1 MQVTAPNSILS
12 GQIYCM
18 RTDIQISK
26 PHFCQTLQNISST
39 QGLLLSRQMRRPACC
54 WSAASHRFLST
65 ETRICFQSSPCGIL
79 VNRLVLGQN
88 FLQYSGAFA
97 KLRKATICFVM
108 SVRPSVRPSAWNNSA
123 PTGRNSMKFDI
134 WVFFR
139 KSFEIFYVSLRSD
152 KNNEYLIWRPI
163 YIFYHISL
171 SSSCNEKCFRE
182 GCRENKDTFYIQ

>member
-12 GQIYCM
+12 GQSYCM

-39 QGLLLSRQMRRPACC
+39 QGLLLSRQMRRLACC

-108 SVRPSVRPSAWNNSA
+108 SVRPSVRPS
-123 PTGRNSMKFDI
+123 
-134 WVFFR
+134 VCV
-139 KSFEIFYVSLRSD
+139 EQLRSHWT
-152 KNNEYLIWRPI
+152 EFYEIWYLSFFSK
-163 YIFYHISL
+163 IFRNIL
-171 SSSCNEKCFRE
+171 CFIKVWQE
-182 GCRENKDTFYIQ
+182 